1 MNIDIIPEIEEVNI
15 SSQSIVL
22 PDGRI
27 NKCLEKCA
35 YNFNYP
41 ETNLVIQN
49 DGIQITATFA
59 DNTIS
64 NPVEYNHAKYNVSKI
79 IITSPSLHK
88 FDNAKVAAELIV
100 EHNPVNGGDKL
111 WVCVPIKVS
120 DSTSLFISD
129 IINETAKNRPEES
142 IEPFAY
148 NIDFTLQQLIPVKP
162 YYNYYGS
169 YGPSDNGNFIVF
181 DAMNSL
187 TISSYAYSKITGDNS
202 IISPN
207 NIPMIVNIQQNETNP
222 LYYNSNGPNLSKLE
236 NEIYIDCK
244 PTGKSG
250 DLVDVVNPK
259 QNVSFGAG
267 YNQNVMFFLK
277 IIIGI
282 FFMIFIF
289 SCISA
294 FLKYFGPKNPI
305 NKALPTVNT
314 V

>member
-1 MNIDIIPEIEEVNI
+1 MNIDIPEEINI

-35 YNFNYP
+35 YTFNYP

-49 DGIQITATFA
+49 NGIQITATFA
-59 DNTIS
+59 DNTSS
-64 NPVEYNHAKYNVSKI
+64 NPVEYNHAKYDVSKI
-79 IITSPSLHK
+79 IIISPSLHK

-100 EHNPVNGGDKL
+100 EHNPMNGGDKL

-120 DSTSLFISD
+120 DSYSPFISD

-142 IEPFAY
+142 VEPFSY

-169 YGPSDNGNFIVF
+169 YGPYNGNFIVF

-187 TISSYAYSKITGDNS
+187 TINSDAYSKITGENS
-202 IISPN
+202 IILPN
-207 NIPMIVNIQQNETNP
+207 DIPMIILAQQSEPNP
-222 LYYNSNGPNLSKLE
+222 LYYNSKGPNLSKLE
-236 NEIYIDCK
+236 NEIYIDCR
-244 PTGKSG
+244 PTGKSD
-250 DLVDVVNPK
+250 DLVEIVNPK
-259 QNVSFGAG
+259 QNSSFGAG
-267 YNQNVMFFLK
+267 YNQNVMVFLK

-282 FFMIFIF
+282 FLMIFIF
-289 SCISA
+289 SCISV
-294 FLKYFGPKNPI
+294 FLKYFGPKTPI
-305 NKALPTVNT
+305 NKALSSGNT